1 MAHVTEA
8 QSSARISNATPRLA
22 VWLSCVAGVLFVDLS
37 MSDGHAAVAPHGI
50 DVRLTDEAARNILL
64 VVGLTDWL
72 VGSLRTHRVDTVRRL
87 ARH

>member
-1 MAHVTEA
+1 
-8 QSSARISNATPRLA
+8 
-22 VWLSCVAGVLFVDLS
+22 